1 MSFDD
6 QRMLER
12 VRGEYLEMPGLN
24 LTSDQVQRL
33 CGIEPTM
40 CERVL
45 KALVE
50 ASFLRL
56 RSDGTYAR
64 VTEDSLSLPRPAGTA
79 LKSMPSVGKAR
90 RAG

>member
-1 MSFDD
+1 VIFVD
-6 QRMLER
+6 QRVLER
-12 VRGEYLEMPGLN
+12 LRGEYLEMPGMN
-24 LTSDQVQRL
+24 LTIEQVQRL

-45 KALVE
+45 EALVE

-56 RSDGTYAR
+56 SSDGTYAR
-64 VTEDSLSLPRPAGTA
+64 VTDGSLSLPRPAGTA
-79 LKSMPSVGKAR
+79 LKSVPFAAKSR